1 MLSAWA
7 VNPSTPEAI
16 DTKNLLFATGRILLT
31 TQPKHH
37 LSPKCV
43 LVSIVL
49 SSNSSCLNY
58 VESTHNTFSLAQS
71 QEDGTHRAIPSC
83 LEAFD
88 LPNRATK
95 SSSAE
100 SYFIYPKN
108 PRLIF
113 RLRYSVDLLS
123 KQTKSMFPCSD
134 LRKNHLLTTTQIKGG
149 RQRYSIYLSKK
160 EINYRLEISGPEHL
174 SLDDIFGHICVFSSS
189 AAQQLWQK
197 ENRALLGQVI
207 AQHFKMRLIRMSSQP
222 FGGGITSV
230 KDNGDE
236 GILGWVPNANF
247 RKQTFPSPLLV
258 IDVGGGLTKLK
269 EEMESGKRDDKAW
282 VEFWGP
288 RDVVADIGG
297 GVKIRICNELEAT
310 EQL

>member
-1 MLSAWA
+1 
-7 VNPSTPEAI
+7 
-16 DTKNLLFATGRILLT
+16 
-31 TQPKHH
+31 
-37 LSPKCV
+37 
-43 LVSIVL
+43 
-49 SSNSSCLNY
+49 
-58 VESTHNTFSLAQS
+58 
-71 QEDGTHRAIPSC
+71 
-83 LEAFD
+83 
-88 LPNRATK
+88 
-95 SSSAE
+95 
-100 SYFIYPKN
+100 
-108 PRLIF
+108 
-113 RLRYSVDLLS
+113 
-123 KQTKSMFPCSD
+123 MFPGSD
-134 LRKNHLLTTTQIKGG
+134 LRKNHLLTTTQIEGG
-149 RQRYSIYLSKK
+149 RQRYSVYLSKK

-174 SLDDIFGHICVFSSS
+174 SFDDLFGHVCVFSSS
-189 AAQQLWQK
+189 AAQQLWTK